1 MENCCRNRASKETNG
16 TFFFFARERKG
27 GGKKEGDG
35 TKCAGETECSL
46 ALLLLLL
53 LAVFRVKKRTCEGA
67 DSRNKNNVG
76 EGWKNKRA
84 DGFDEIGDEGV
95 ADAGLDLLGVVKG
108 DLELCETHD
117 DGVVALVRLE
127 ELADGGVDDRVQ
139 RSLLGSVCA
148 A

>member
-1 MENCCRNRASKETNG
+1 MSKQSIKGNKWH
-16 TFFFFARERKG
+16 FFSLRVKGKEEEKRK
-27 GGKKEGDG
+27 GDG

-53 LAVFRVKKRTCEGA
+53 AVFRVEKRTCEGA

-84 DGFDEIGDEGV
+84 DRFDEISDEGV

>member
-1 MENCCRNRASKETNG
+1 MSKQSIKGNKWH
-16 TFFFFARERKG
+16 FFSLRVKGKEEAKRK
-27 GGKKEGDG
+27 GDG

-53 LAVFRVKKRTCEGA
+53 AVFRVEKRTCEGA

-84 DGFDEIGDEGV
+84 DGFDEISDEGV